1 MIRKIMLLAPGKYD
15 ELVERFNEIQKAID
29 RILTE
34 KKPLKDDRLVLPL
47 NQINKDMADIVGGK
61 MANLGE
67 IRNAVGLKVPP
78 GFVITSAAYQRLF
91 DHNDLRAEIN
101 RRLQTADLE
110 DIQQLY
116 TLQASM
122 NRLIVEA
129 EVPPDLVQA
138 ILEAWQV
145 TEEEAGFE
153 ITAALRS
160 SALGEDE
167 TGSSFAGMHRSE
179 LNISADNVIQS
190 YKEIV
195 ASKYSLQAM
204 TYRLKKGFK
213 DEDIAMCVG
222 CLVMVD
228 ARSGGVMYSRNPID
242 IHDDAI
248 FINSAWGLPK
258 AVVDGTIDCDLFVV
272 ARQAPLQVIHQDVK
286 DKDRKFVCY
295 PLEGVCRIDLTV
307 DDTRRQPSLSDEQA
321 IALAEMAV
329 RLEAHY
335 GTPLDIEWAVG
346 HENEIYVLQ
355 CRPLQQVETPMR
367 SMPQMPRAHQRRG
380 HRQPRC
386 RGRTGPSTGTRHRH
400 AGVPGRRHHG
410 CPGGAAALG
419 LPHQPGGRGRHR
431 TRQLCRPFGQRGPR
445 VRRARAFRDC
455 RCHEPDRKRGP
466 GHSRCDRTDDL
477 PRSRRSS
484 PDNDGQKTGVDGGQP
499 GLRNP
504 AAGERAYRAL
514 EPIGSGRSGI
524 CAQELPDPARHH
536 PFHPREI
543 RAGDVQFRQG
553 AQLC

>member
-1 MIRKIMLLAPGKYD
+1 MKRFGNLIKKFFPDREELEPADVEALRLDFKERYRNFQQLISANNKALDIMADIEQALKGERPFGMAFVRSSATAISVDVFRMIRKIMLLAPGKYD

-34 KKPLKDDRLVLPL
+34 RKPLKDDRLVLPL

-116 TLQASM
+116 TMQAGL

-138 ILEAWQV
+138 ILEAWRV

-228 ARSGGVMYSRNPID
+228 ARSGGVIYSRNPID

-248 FINSAWGLPK
+248 FINSA
-258 AVVDGTIDCDLFVV
+258 
-272 ARQAPLQVIHQDVK
+272 
-286 DKDRKFVCY
+286 
-295 PLEGVCRIDLTV
+295 
-307 DDTRRQPSLSDEQA
+307 
-321 IALAEMAV
+321 
-329 RLEAHY
+329 
-335 GTPLDIEWAVG
+335 
-346 HENEIYVLQ
+346 
-355 CRPLQQVETPMR
+355 
-367 SMPQMPRAHQRRG
+367 
-380 HRQPRC
+380 
-386 RGRTGPSTGTRHRH
+386 
-400 AGVPGRRHHG
+400 
-410 CPGGAAALG
+410 
-419 LPHQPGGRGRHR
+419 
-431 TRQLCRPFGQRGPR
+431 
-445 VRRARAFRDC
+445 
-455 RCHEPDRKRGP
+455 
-466 GHSRCDRTDDL
+466 
-477 PRSRRSS
+477 
-484 PDNDGQKTGVDGGQP
+484 
-499 GLRNP
+499 
-504 AAGERAYRAL
+504 
-514 EPIGSGRSGI
+514 
-524 CAQELPDPARHH
+524 
-536 PFHPREI
+536 
-543 RAGDVQFRQG
+543 
-553 AQLC
+553 